1 MKQASGALNWLD
13 IGSQCPP
20 PTHTH
25 TQIGYDLLDPGR
37 EVRVLEDLPRV
48 AVQEDEEGGL
58 HVRNLSLHRT
68 ANEEEALNLVGR
80 RQGGVCQSA
89 GR

>member
-1 MKQASGALNWLD
+1 M
-13 IGSQCPP
+13 
-20 PTHTH
+20 
-25 TQIGYDLLDPGR
+25 
-37 EVRVLEDLPRV
+37 LEDLPRV